1 MLMTTAPY
9 AEGHQ
14 YEVLMLLCAI
24 MGLFDGCFVTLIGP
38 IAFDLCGP
46 LGAGQAIGTLLGLF
60 SLPMTAGP
68 PVAGI
73 IFDKVDANLKALCL
87 TFLSFQLGSYVPAF
101 LAAGVP
107 PIAGSI
113 LMLAIR
119 LFPHKEEGKVFLES
133 LIYFT

>member
-1 MLMTTAPY
+1 MCTMLMTTALY

-68 PVAGI
+68 PIAGI
-73 IFDKVDANLKALCL
+73 IFDKVGL
-87 TFLSFQLGSYVPAF
+87 V
-101 LAAGVP
+101 
-107 PIAGSI
+107 
-113 LMLAIR
+113 
-119 LFPHKEEGKVFLES
+119 
-133 LIYFT
+133 